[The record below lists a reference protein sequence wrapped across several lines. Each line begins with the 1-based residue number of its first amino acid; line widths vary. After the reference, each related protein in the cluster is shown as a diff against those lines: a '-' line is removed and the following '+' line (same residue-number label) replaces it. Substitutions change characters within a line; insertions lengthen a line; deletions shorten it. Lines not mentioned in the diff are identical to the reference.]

1 MKKGWGVKK
10 LGDVCE
16 VLDKLRKPI
25 TKKNRVVGK
34 YPYYGATGIL
44 SYVHEYIFDEKLV
57 LIGEDGAKWKSGD
70 NSSFIV
76 DGKYWVNNHAHVIR
90 PYKKII
96 HDKWIVYFL
105 NFSDLT
111 DYITGMTVP
120 KLNQEKMRSI
130 IIPLPPLPEQKR
142 IVAILDKAFSAI
154 EQAKANT
161 EQNLQNAKEVFESY
175 LQSVFENRGEDWEEK
190 KLGDCFKLK
199 SGDGLTQK
207 NMIPGKFK
215 VYGGNGIAGLHN
227 KYNLLGENV
236 IVGRVGAL
244 CGNVRYINDRIWLTD
259 NAFSIVYYKYKFDLS
274 FLVYLLNFNNL
285 RSFARQ
291 AAQPVISNSS
301 LKGVLLNFPKS
312 VESQQ
317 QIVKKLDLLSSKTQK
332 LQAIYEQ
339 KLVDLAELKK
349 SLLQKAF
356 SGELS

>member
-1 MKKGWGVKK
+1 
-10 LGDVCE
+10 
-16 VLDKLRKPI
+16 
-25 TKKNRVVGK
+25 
-34 YPYYGATGIL
+34 
-44 SYVHEYIFDEKLV
+44 
-57 LIGEDGAKWKSGD
+57 
-70 NSSFIV
+70 
-76 DGKYWVNNHAHVIR
+76 
-90 PYKKII
+90 
-96 HDKWIVYFL
+96 
-105 NFSDLT
+105 
-111 DYITGMTVP
+111 
-120 KLNQEKMRSI
+120 MRSI